1 LPAEVSSSRAERA
14 TGFTLIEMLVVLVIL
29 GRTVALIVSR
39 GPARSPGFDLRA
51 TAGDIAQQ
59 LRLARS
65 EAIMTDR
72 TTSFTLD
79 PADRRY
85 ETNGVAGPLLPPEL
99 ALAMTTVTGGKPRP
113 VPAITFAPDGSS
125 SGGQVVLVAGANAM
139 QVVVDWLTGRVSVAH
154 AA

>member
-1 LPAEVSSSRAERA
+1 LPAEVPRARRSA
-14 TGFTLIEMLVVLVIL
+14 GFTLIEMLVVLVIL
-29 GRTVALIVSR
+29 GLTVALIVSR
-39 GPARSPGFDLRA
+39 GPARSTGFDLRA

-65 EAIMTDR
+65 EAIAADR
-72 TTSFTLD
+72 ITRFTVD

-99 ALAMTTVTGGKPRP
+99 ALAMTTATGGAPRP
-113 VPAITFAPDGSS
+113 LSAITFAPDGSS
-125 SGGQVVLVAGANAM
+125 SGGRVVLVAGARALA
-139 QVVVDWLTGRVSVAH
+139 VVVDWLTGRVSIAD